1 MTIFHSMNTTASALT
16 AQRLRMDVISSNIAN
31 VDTTRARQVN
41 GEWEP
46 YRKKQVVVAEQEG
59 SRFGSFLN
67 VAMGKSSKDAVGSG
81 VRIKEI
87 KDDTETPFKLTYD
100 PTHPDANAEGY
111 VRTSNVDLLSE
122 MVDLISA
129 SRSYEANITV
139 FNANKAMLTKALEI
153 GKG

>member
-16 AQRLRMDVISSNIAN
+16 TQRLRMDVISSNIAN

-46 YRKKQVVVAEQEG
+46 YRKKSVVLTEQQEG
-59 SRFGSFLN
+59 RFNSFLN
-67 VAMGKSSKDAVGSG
+67 VAMGKTSKEAVGNG
-81 VRIKEI
+81 VKVKEI
-87 KDDTETPFKLTYD
+87 KENTETPFKLVYD
-100 PTHPDANAEGY
+100 PTHPDANEEGY
-111 VRTSNVDLLSE
+111 VQTSNVELLTE

-129 SRSYEANITV
+129 SRSYEANVTM

>member
-46 YRKKQVVVAEQEG
+46 YRKKQVVISEQEG

-67 VAMGKSSKDAVGSG
+67 IAMGKSSKEGVGNG

-129 SRSYEANITV
+129 SRSYEANITA

>member
-46 YRKKQVVVAEQEG
+46 YRKKQVVIAEQEG
-59 SRFGSFLN
+59 NRFGSFLN

-100 PTHPDANAEGY
+100 PTHPDANGEGY

>member
-16 AQRLRMDVISSNIAN
+16 TQRLRMDVISSNIAN

-46 YRKKQVVVAEQEG
+46 YRKKQVVVTEQEG
-59 SRFGSFLN
+59 NRFGSFLN
-67 VAMGKSSKDAVGSG
+67 IAMGKSSKDAVGNG
-81 VRIKEI
+81 VKVSEI
-87 KDDTETPFKLTYD
+87 KSDTETPFKLTYD
-100 PTHPDANAEGY
+100 PTHPDANEEGY
-111 VRTSNVDLLSE
+111 VQTSNVDLLSE
-122 MVDLISA
+122 MVDMMSA
-129 SRSYEANITV
+129 SRSYEANITM